1 MNFKGQY
8 LTHDEYQDLGGL
20 LEEVPFNLLEY
31 DARKMIDERTSGRLI
46 NIEKKEILF
55 DVKVCIYKMIE
66 VKENYQSLKTQNK
79 DIASENTDGYSISYK
94 KLEKADLEA
103 ENKELMDII
112 ESYLSNVLI
121 NGIPILYLGVDKC

>member
-1 MNFKGQY
+1 
-8 LTHDEYQDLGGL
+8 
-20 LEEVPFNLLEY
+20 
-31 DARKMIDERTSGRLI
+31 
-46 NIEKKEILF
+46 
-55 DVKVCIYKMIE
+55 MIE